1 MHLRTRRLFP
11 RSAMLL
17 TLLGIA
23 SAAAAQSTQPSD
35 TGATQDQASQAQ
47 TAPAGTPPGATPRGF
62 AALDVDGNGK
72 LDKDEAGADAALA
85 AGFDKADA
93 DKDGSVSSTELDA
106 FRQAPAVDG
115 SDGQYGPLLR
125 SQASTR
131 PDHAPASHGLRP
143 I

>member
-17 TLLGIA
+17 ALLGIA
-23 SAAAAQSTQPSD
+23 SAAAAQSTQPAD

-47 TAPAGTPPGATPRGF
+47 STTPAGTPPGTSPADF

-85 AGFDKADA
+85 ASFDDADA

-106 FRQAPAVDG
+106 FRQAPADDG
-115 SDGQYGPLLR
+115 SDGQ
-125 SQASTR
+125 
-131 PDHAPASHGLRP
+131 
-143 I
+143 

>member
-23 SAAAAQSTQPSD
+23 SAAAAQSTLPAD

-47 TAPAGTPPGATPRGF
+47 PTPPGTPPGSTSGGF
-62 AALDVDGNGK
+62 ASLDVDGNGK

-93 DKDGSVSSTELDA
+93 DKDGSVSSTELDG
-106 FRQAPAVDG
+106 FRQAPADGG
-115 SDGQYGPLLR
+115 SDGQ
-125 SQASTR
+125 
-131 PDHAPASHGLRP
+131 
-143 I
+143 